1 MPFLNLLI
9 DWSAS
14 LFRPGLWRSL
24 LGLTVLLTL
33 VGGVAAWR
41 QLPDSNDAPAVAEP
55 VRHVRVA
62 AVRFEQGSERLRL
75 PGLLRAADSA
85 ELAFIHPG
93 HLAERRVVRGE
104 RVSAGQVLA
113 LLNNPGLSPA
123 LSAAEANLAELRAA
137 LQQAQREWQRLADLH
152 QRGLVSTEELERAQ
166 TRREQLIQ
174 SEAQALAR
182 REEASEQ
189 LAEASLRAPFAGT
202 VVDVWVETG
211 EFVSAG
217 QPVLALAGH
226 GGLEVALEISPRRAH
241 ALRVGQ
247 TAQVLEADQA
257 VVVTAS
263 LIELGMAG
271 PGRPAPVRLRIEEAP
286 VNWQPGM
293 GVQVELTL
301 AQTARLTIPLQAV
314 VDPGSGQ
321 PRVFRIAQDR
331 AERVEVVLG
340 AVHAGRVAVA
350 GDLNAGDQLVVA
362 GQSQLLNGERVRV
375 LP

>member
-1 MPFLNLLI
+1 M
-9 DWSAS
+9 
-14 LFRPGLWRSL
+14 
-24 LGLTVLLTL
+24 
-33 VGGVAAWR
+33 
-41 QLPDSNDAPAVAEP
+41 
-55 VRHVRVA
+55 
-62 AVRFEQGSERLRL
+62 
-75 PGLLRAADSA
+75 
-85 ELAFIHPG
+85 
-93 HLAERRVVRGE
+93 VRGE